1 MTINRFTP
9 QTKWLVSLIAFAVC
23 VSASVL
29 FACQVPV
36 FRYALERWSP
46 EAYPVVIISPSEMS
60 EDEKRGLMG
69 NESDSIG
76 KLLQID
82 WKKADESLSPEL
94 LKLWKSKASDQGVV
108 VAYYPE
114 KSDLRGN
121 VAYTAPLQAG
131 ALSDMV
137 TSPIR
142 REIASRLSAGESAI
156 WILLESGNKEKDQAA
171 REAIE
176 RQLALD
182 EEWLKLPSAEEMEIK
197 PEILDN
203 VKIKLRVDFSV
214 LSVSRNDS
222 QEKFLIESL
231 LNSEP
236 DLMDFDE
243 PVAFPIF
250 GRGLVLYALVGKGIN
265 GDTIRAASKF
275 ICGPCSCQVKEQ
287 NPGFDLLLEHPW
299 EQSVGEVFISQP
311 IPGTGAQPKLLKIP
325 PGRKK

>member
-1 MTINRFTP
+1 MRMNRFTLR
-9 QTKWLVSLIAFAVC
+9 TKWLVRLTAFVVC

-36 FRYALERWSP
+36 FRYALERWNP
-46 EAYPVVIISPSEMS
+46 EAYPVVIITPSEMS
-60 EDEKRGLMG
+60 EDEKLGLMG
-69 NESDSIG
+69 NDSDSIG

-82 WKKADESLSPEL
+82 WKKADESLPADL
-94 LKLWKSKASDQGVV
+94 LKLWKNTASDKGIV

-114 KSDLRGN
+114 KSDLRGTI
-121 VAYTAPLQAG
+121 AYTAPLQSG
-131 ALSDMV
+131 AFSAMV
-137 TSPIR
+137 KSPVR
-142 REIASRLSAGESAI
+142 HEIAARLSAGESAV
-156 WILLESGNKEKDQAA
+156 WVLLESGDTAKDQAA
-171 REAIE
+171 RETIE
-176 RQLALD
+176 KQLALD

-197 PEILDN
+197 PEILES

-214 LSVSRNDS
+214 LSLSRKDP

-231 LNSEP
+231 LNSES

-243 PVAFPIF
+243 PVAFPVF

-265 GDTIRAASKF
+265 GDTIRGASKF

-287 NPGFDLLLEHPW
+287 NPGFDLLLEHSW
-299 EQSVGEVFISQP
+299 EQAVGDVFVSQP
-311 IPGTGAQPKLLKIP
+311 IPGTGAQPKLLKVP

>member
-1 MTINRFTP
+1 MTTNRLARR
-9 QTKWLVSLIAFAVC
+9 TKWLVSLIAFVVC
-23 VSASVL
+23 VSATVV

-36 FRYALERWSP
+36 FRYALERWNP
-46 EAYPVVIISPSEMS
+46 EAYPVVVISRSEMS
-60 EDEKRGLMG
+60 DDEKRGLMG
-69 NESDSIG
+69 EASDSIG

-82 WKKADESLSPEL
+82 WKKADESLPADL
-94 LKLWKSKASDQGVV
+94 LKLWKSKASDTGVV

-114 KSDLRGN
+114 KSDLRGT
-121 VAYTAPLQAG
+121 VAYTAPLQPN

-142 REIASRLSAGESAI
+142 REIAARLSAGESAV
-156 WILLESGNKEKDQAA
+156 WILLESGDKAKDQVA

-176 RQLALD
+176 SQLALD
-182 EEWLKLPSAEEMEIK
+182 EEWLKLPSPEEMEIK
-197 PEILDN
+197 PEVLDN
-203 VKIKLRVDFSV
+203 VKIKLRVDFSI
-214 LSVSRNDS
+214 LTLSRNDP
-222 QEKFLIESL
+222 QEQFLIETL

-236 DLMDFDE
+236 DLRDFDE

-299 EQSVGEVFISQP
+299 EQSVGDIFISQP